1 MPGPWSAEIRAV
13 FPQKR
18 LDFARVQAGIL
29 QRSTRSTA
37 APSCGAPAIQGGL
50 DAESHVAGTGSESE
64 PTHHLERRG
73 DGPERDLTSLWRTT
87 AGAD

>member
-1 MPGPWSAEIRAV
+1 MPGPWSAEIRA
-13 FPQKR
+13 R

-29 QRSTRSTA
+29 QRSTA